1 MTDPLPSARV
11 WRSWVRRAAPWAIAL
26 VAIALVLVVRA
37 CATTA
42 PLDRL
47 ARGGVGD
54 GEPAGARVW
63 TGSLTLP
70 RGGPYVIGFQSA
82 GPATLTLTGADL
94 AAPVVIAGR
103 GVVTRRVLLGAHAPG
118 APSDGAVADPAPR
131 ATAVD
136 LRLVAA
142 GGVRL
147 LWLPPGRR
155 GEPEYVPAG
164 ALSAAPASAAPM
176 GVDRSRGDA
185 AAALAIVLI
194 VVGLAGWLAR
204 HRLRAVPRVIMVGA
218 LAVLAVAL
226 VLRLESLGDAG
237 QTWDE
242 DTYWSAGRNYVDNL
256 LRGDTGQDAWQWNYQ
271 HPPVTKYLA
280 GLGAWWTDGYG
291 PARAVSALVLALACA
306 LLVPIGARL
315 HRPAT
320 GIAAGLIAALTP
332 HLIAHGQ
339 IVGHEAPTAL
349 AWALALWTSLRVWDG
364 IASFD
369 SGLADARPSLRTN
382 GTSLPGS
389 GSGPFDSG
397 LADARPSLRTNG
409 TSLSGSASG
418 ADEASIRRRLIAR
431 LAVVGVVLGIGVMI
445 RFVNVLAAPAIG
457 LTIVLGAPRGRRVQ
471 AIALG
476 LAVIPAVAAL
486 TSIALWPRLWS
497 HPIAHLE
504 QAWDKLKGTHSAE
517 PFLGRLTATPPR
529 WYFLAYLGATAPLGL
544 ALAAIVG
551 KLAWLRDR
559 ARWRGLLIVAAW
571 AAAPLGVMFS
581 PVRQDGVRYVIPTLL
596 MLAMLAG
603 AGAVALG
610 ELVAR
615 RWSRPPWLRAIP
627 TGLLVAYLLVVCV
640 RIRPYYLDYY
650 GEQVG
655 GTAAVARSRR
665 FEVAWWGEGLQSAI
679 GYVNRHAGPGDRV
692 HRGCVEPVHLT
703 WFRGDLWEP
712 VADPRA
718 ARWLVHYQ
726 PSWRPCPVPAGAVAV
741 FTARAGG
748 APLALVYRIDPP
760 ALDASP

>member
-1 MTDPLPSARV
+1 MTEPLPPARV
-11 WRSWVRRAAPWAIAL
+11 WRSWARRAAPWAIAL
-26 VAIALVLVVRA
+26 VAIALVLGVRA

-47 ARGGVGD
+47 ARGAVAT

-94 AAPVVIAGR
+94 GAPVVIAGR
-103 GVVTRRVLLGAHAPG
+103 GVVTRRVLLGARAPG
-118 APSDGAVADPAPR
+118 ATIDGAGADPPRR
-131 ATAVD
+131 ATAID
-136 LRLVAA
+136 LRLVAT
-142 GGVRL
+142 GSVRL

-164 ALSAAPASAAPM
+164 ALSAAPASAAPT

-204 HRLRAVPRVIMVGA
+204 HRLRAVPRVILVGA

-256 LRGDTGQDAWQWNYQ
+256 LRGDVSQDAWQWNYQ
-271 HPPVTKYLA
+271 HPPVSKYLA
-280 GLGAWWTDGYG
+280 GLGAWWTDDYG

-332 HLIAHGQ
+332 HLVAHGQ

-364 IASFD
+364 IGAR
-369 SGLADARPSLRTN
+369 SGV
-382 GTSLPGS
+382 
-389 GSGPFDSG
+389 
-397 LADARPSLRTNG
+397 
-409 TSLSGSASG
+409 
-418 ADEASIRRRLIAR
+418 DEATILRRLVVR
-431 LAVVGVVLGIGVMI
+431 LALVGLVLGIGVMI

-471 AIALG
+471 AIVLG

-517 PFLGRLTATPPR
+517 PFLGTLTSTPPR

-551 KLAWLRDR
+551 TLAWLGRR
-559 ARWRGLLIVAAW
+559 PRWPGLVIVAAW

-610 ELVAR
+610 ERVAR
-615 RWSRPPWLRAIP
+615 RWSRPPWLRAVP
-627 TGLLVAYLLVVCV
+627 AGLLVAYLLVVCV

-679 GYVNRHAGPGDRV
+679 GHVNRHAAPGDRV
-692 HRGCVEPVHLT
+692 HRGCVEPIHLT

-726 PSWRPCPVPAGAVAV
+726 PSWRPCPIPAGAVAV

-748 APLALVYRIDPP
+748 APLAIVYRIDPP
-760 ALDASP
+760 SPDPSP